1 MAGTLAEAIK
11 AAGVV
16 GAGGAGFPTHV
27 KATSQADTVIANG
40 SECEP
45 LLFSDQCLMQLHA
58 AEIVAGMELM
68 MAAVGAERGI
78 IGTKAKYS
86 KVVRGFEQ
94 VLDGRTDITIV
105 QLANFYPSG
114 DEQSLVYETTGRVV
128 PEGAIPLAVGAV
140 VNNVETL
147 RNIARASK
155 GIPVTDRLVTING
168 EVRKPGVF
176 RVPIGTPVAA
186 VVEAAGGTPLAEDE
200 LAVIDG
206 GPMMGAF
213 RFDLLG
219 VVRKTT
225 SGLIVVPKD
234 HYHVGRSTRSDFM
247 EIRRAVGMCCQCR
260 ECTDL
265 CFRHQLGH
273 ALEPHSI
280 MRKVM
285 MADEDPQSLAEAYLC
300 CGCGICDIIA
310 CPLELSPRKLY
321 IKIRKDLQAKGIP
334 NPHKHAPEAPRDTYE
349 LRKLPKDRVLM
360 KTGLWSYHG
369 HRDYLGSLEG
379 VARVEIL
386 LSQHIGAPSQPVVA
400 EGDHVVPGDLVAGI
414 PDGKLGANHHASIAG
429 VVTRITGDR
438 IVIEGTRS

>member
-1 MAGTLAEAIK
+1 
-11 AAGVV
+11 
-16 GAGGAGFPTHV
+16 
-27 KATSQADTVIANG
+27 
-40 SECEP
+40 
-45 LLFSDQCLMQLHA
+45 
-58 AEIVAGMELM
+58 
-68 MAAVGAERGI
+68 
-78 IGTKAKYS
+78 
-86 KVVRGFEQ
+86 
-94 VLDGRTDITIV
+94 
-105 QLANFYPSG
+105 
-114 DEQSLVYETTGRVV
+114 
-128 PEGAIPLAVGAV
+128 
-140 VNNVETL
+140 
-147 RNIARASK
+147 
-155 GIPVTDRLVTING
+155 
-168 EVRKPGVF
+168 
-176 RVPIGTPVAA
+176 
-186 VVEAAGGTPLAEDE
+186 
-200 LAVIDG
+200 
-206 GPMMGAF
+206 
-213 RFDLLG
+213 
-219 VVRKTT
+219 
-225 SGLIVVPKD
+225 
-234 HYHVGRSTRSDFM
+234 
-247 EIRRAVGMCCQCR
+247 
-260 ECTDL
+260 
-265 CFRHQLGH
+265 
-273 ALEPHSI
+273 